1 MKHDPEFIRAVVASY
16 GKQPKSV
23 VAKRHGITPN
33 TVSGIWHR
41 HVPADVKA
49 ALQANLRRHRRA
61 SVKKAIAAHPVKWNS
76 TRHGGAEMK
85 ADAPELAVTVVV
97 AAEAPAKPAGV
108 PHTAGLPI
116 THIERHQCQYPVGR
130 AEVHLFCGAPI
141 DPTCRHPF
149 CAGHRALVYAP
160 PPQSQPNRTKRMSAF
175 QFRRAVR

>member
-85 ADAPELAVTVVV
+85 ADAPELAVAVVV
-97 AAEAPAKPAGV
+97 AADAPAKPAGV

-116 THIERHQCQYPVGR
+116 THIERHQCHYPVGR
-130 AEVHLFCGAPI
+130 SDRHLFCGAPI
-141 DPTCRHPF
+141 DPTCRSPF
-149 CAGHRALVYAP
+149 CAGHRALAYTGTVK
-160 PPQSQPNRTKRMSAF
+160 TKPDLPLRLSAF
-175 QFRRAVR
+175 QLRRAV

>member
-1 MKHDPEFIRAVVASY
+1 GGYRIRARSARGPRLEHHHPERPEGGMKHDPEFIRAVVASY

-85 ADAPELAVTVVV
+85 VDAPELAVT
-97 AAEAPAKPAGV
+97 
-108 PHTAGLPI
+108 
-116 THIERHQCQYPVGR
+116 
-130 AEVHLFCGAPI
+130 
-141 DPTCRHPF
+141 
-149 CAGHRALVYAP
+149 
-160 PPQSQPNRTKRMSAF
+160 
-175 QFRRAVR
+175 

>member
-85 ADAPELAVTVVV
+85 AEAPELVATVVV
-97 AAEAPAKPAGV
+97 APEVPAVPAGV
-108 PHTAGLPI
+108 PHTVGMPI
-116 THIERHQCQYPVGR
+116 IKTREHHCRYPVGR
-130 AEVHLFCGAPI
+130 SGVHLFCGSPI
-141 DPTCRHPF
+141 DPTCRSLF
-149 CAGHRALVYAP
+149 CAGHRALAYTGTVK
-160 PPQSQPNRTKRMSAF
+160 TKPDLPLRLSAF
-175 QFRRAVR
+175 QLRRAV